1 MERRANGY
9 GSLYKVSDGRYMA
22 TWRDGGKIH
31 HKRISASSDYQ
42 ARVELDR
49 LTFALRAANQE
60 DRIKVKKLEIATDEE
75 KLKADIVNSKNFA
88 IDELGD
94 KFYSHINTTHYAP
107 NTKALIDSSIK
118 IFVDWCKSHNI
129 NMIQSIK
136 KYHIDDFLS
145 YVSKVKSDNSYN
157 VVLRNVKKVWKTLSD
172 TYYLDDNIFKSYKIR
187 DVKSTPKRNLT
198 NDEIDRLMKYLNT
211 TDKETRV
218 FWYLGI
224 FCGMRR
230 IDAKNLKWENVDL
243 EKGIIRYK
251 PQKTVRHDT
260 TATIPIHEHLKQAIM
275 TLEKSG
281 DYLLPTY
288 AHLQIDSVKCRI
300 RQVFK
305 KLNINVKDDN
315 GNIIVGFHSL
325 RHSFISK
332 LIDNATPITTVA
344 DMVGHTKTNAYRMT
358 LGYYNGTDD
367 TTLSK
372 SALDKVFGND
382 NTEDDNKVEDDNA
395 DADKSEIDRLKK
407 ENEELRNKLK
417 MLKEMLIAG

>member
-9 GSLYKVSDGRYMA
+9 GSLYKVSDGKYMA
-22 TWRDGGKIH
+22 TWRDGGKVH

-49 LTFALRAANQE
+49 LTFACRAANQE
-60 DRIKVKKLEIATDEE
+60 DRIKVKKLEIASDEE
-75 KLKADIVNSKNFA
+75 KLKADIVNSKNFP
-88 IDELGD
+88 IDMLAD
-94 KFYSHINTTHYAP
+94 KYYCHINCTKYAP
-107 NTKALIDSSIK
+107 NTKAIIDSSIK
-118 IFVDWCKSHNI
+118 IFVDWCKSNNI
-129 NMIQSIK
+129 TMIQSVK

-157 VVLRNVKKVWKTLSD
+157 VVLRNLKKVWKTLSD
-172 TYYLDDNIFKSYKIR
+172 TYYLDDDIFKSYKIR

-198 NDEIDRLMKYLNT
+198 SEEMDRLMHYLDT
-211 TDKETRV
+211 TDKETKV

-224 FCGMRR
+224 YCGMRR

-243 EKGIIRYK
+243 DKNIIRYK
-251 PQKTVRHDT
+251 PQKTIRHNT

-275 TLEKSG
+275 ALDKTG

-288 AHLQIDSVKCRI
+288 ARLKIDSVKCRI

-305 KLNINVKDDN
+305 HLGINIKDDA
-315 GNIIVGFHSL
+315 GNIVVGFHSL

-382 NTEDDNKVEDDNA
+382 DSDDKKVEDDNA
-395 DADKSEIDRLKK
+395 DTDKSEIERLKK
-407 ENEELRNKLK
+407 ENEELKAKLK